1 MREGLEATKSL
12 RGPLSFVVRS
22 LYARFRLSPEEG
34 SSQKQ
39 PEDVT
44 KLLEARVR
52 RILSERKDDPSNQEI
67 REICFPLVG
76 FSDPIDGQTD

>member
-1 MREGLEATKSL
+1 
-12 RGPLSFVVRS
+12 VVRS

-52 RILSERKDDPSNQEI
+52 RILSERKTIRQIHKI